1 MVTGNGLSTYRVGLI
16 EVTIVAGDRQKAA
29 TEIELMALITLR
41 KIQIGFGGPALLED
55 VCLSIDTG
63 DRVCLLG
70 RNGTG
75 KSTLMKIIA
84 QEIQPEDGELVVRH
98 GARIARL
105 EQEVPENF
113 KDSVFE
119 VVSDGLGE
127 MGGLVKRYHE
137 ISSAM
142 EAGVNDNLLQQLARA
157 QHELEA
163 ADGWKTEQRVEA
175 VISRLSLDPDLRFDQ
190 LSGGLKRRV
199 MLARALVQEPDLLLL
214 DEPTNHLD
222 ITSIDWLEEFL
233 RSYGGTLLFVT
244 HDRVFMQKLAN
255 RIIELD
261 RGSLTDWPGDYAN
274 FLRRKNEMLHAEEK
288 ANKRFDKKLAQEEVW
303 IRQGIKARRTRNE
316 GRVRALKQM
325 REERSHRRER
335 ESVATMSMQDA
346 ERSGKLV
353 VEVENLSHAWEGEAI
368 IDSFTTS
375 ILRGDRV
382 GIIGPNGSGKTTL
395 LNLLLG
401 RLAPQQGK
409 VKLGTKL
416 EIAYFD
422 QLRGTLKEDESVQDN
437 LADGSDKVEING
449 VTKHVI
455 SYLQDFLFTPDRAR
469 QPVRSLSGGERNRL
483 MLAKLFSRPFNILVM
498 DEPTNDLDLETLELL
513 EEMLLEFTGT
523 LLLVSHDRAFLN
535 NVVTS
540 TLVFEGKGKVME
552 YVGGYDDWMRQRL
565 SVVPEIEAA
574 SVANK
579 AATKAPKPKSKKLSY
594 KDQLELDGLPKKI
607 EELDA
612 ELASAQDAIAQPGFY
627 HQDGATIAEANK
639 RLEQLEQDLEHAY
652 ARWELLE
659 SGNNS

>member
-1 MVTGNGLSTYRVGLI
+1 
-16 EVTIVAGDRQKAA
+16 
-29 TEIELMALITLR
+29 MALITLR
-41 KIQIGFGGPALLED
+41 NVQIGFGGPALLEN
-55 VCLSIDTG
+55 VSFSIESG

-75 KSTLMKIIA
+75 KSTLMKIIS
-84 QEIQPEDGELVVRH
+84 QEIQPEDGEMVVSQ
-98 GARIARL
+98 GACVARL
-105 EQEVPENF
+105 EQEVPGRF
-113 KDSVFE
+113 TGTVFE
-119 VVSDGLGE
+119 VVADGLGE
-127 MGGLVKRYHE
+127 LGGLVRRYHE
-137 ISSAM
+137 ISAAL
-142 EAGVNDNLLQQLARA
+142 EAGGDNNLLQQLEHA

-163 ADGWKTEQRVEA
+163 VDGWSAEQRVET

-222 ITSIDWLEEFL
+222 IASIDWLEEFL

-261 RGSLTDWPGDYAN
+261 RGRLTDWPGDYAN
-274 FLRRKNEMLHAEEK
+274 FLRRKDEMLHAEEM

-316 GRVRALKQM
+316 GRVRALEQM
-325 REERSHRRER
+325 REDRGQRRER

-353 VEVENLSHAWEGEAI
+353 VEVDNLGYAWDGEEVI
-368 IDSFTTS
+368 NGFSTTL
-375 ILRGDRV
+375 LRGDKV

-401 RLAPQQGK
+401 RLSPQQGT
-409 VKLGTKL
+409 VKMGTKI
-416 EIAYFD
+416 EVAYFD
-422 QLRGTLKEDESVQDN
+422 QLRGALNEDESVQDN

-449 VTKHVI
+449 TSKHVI

-513 EEMLLEFTGT
+513 EEMLLGFTGT

-540 TLVFEGKGKVME
+540 TLVFEGKGKVLE
-552 YVGGYDDWMRQRL
+552 YVGGYDDWIRQRA
-565 SVVPEIEAA
+565 SVVLEL
-574 SVANK
+574 K
-579 AATKAPKPKSKKLSY
+579 ADSTTKKTTTKLKPTKLSY
-594 KDQLELDGLPKKI
+594 KDQRELDALPKRI

-612 ELASAQDAIAQPGFY
+612 ELSAVQGAIAEPGFY
-627 HQDGATIAEANK
+627 QQDSAVIAEANK
-639 RLEQLEQDLEHAY
+639 RLEQLGQEQEHAY

-659 SGNNS
+659 SGGNG

>member
-1 MVTGNGLSTYRVGLI
+1 
-16 EVTIVAGDRQKAA
+16 
-29 TEIELMALITLR
+29 MALITLR
-41 KIQIGFGGPALLED
+41 DVQIGFGGPALLEN
-55 VCLSIDTG
+55 VSFSIESG

-75 KSTLMKIIA
+75 KSTLMKIIS
-84 QEIQPEDGELVVRH
+84 QEIQPEDGEMVVSQ
-98 GARIARL
+98 GACIARL
-105 EQEVPENF
+105 EQEVPGRFNGT
-113 KDSVFE
+113 VFE
-119 VVSDGLGE
+119 VVADGLGE
-127 MGGLVKRYHE
+127 LGGLVRRYHE
-137 ISSAM
+137 ISAAL
-142 EAGVNDNLLQQLARA
+142 EAGGDNDLLQQLEHA

-163 ADGWKTEQRVEA
+163 VDGWSAEQRVET
-175 VISRLSLDPDLRFDQ
+175 VISRLSLDPDLKFDQ

-222 ITSIDWLEEFL
+222 IESIDWLEEFL

-261 RGSLTDWPGDYAN
+261 RGQLTDWPGDYAN
-274 FLRRKNEMLHAEEK
+274 FLRRKDEMLHAEEV

-316 GRVRALKQM
+316 GRVRALEQM
-325 REERSHRRER
+325 RLDRGHRRER
-335 ESVATMSMQDA
+335 ESVATMAMQDA
-346 ERSGKLV
+346 DRSGKIV
-353 VEVENLSHAWEGEAI
+353 AEVENLNHAWDGDAVI
-368 IDSFTTS
+368 TDFSTTL
-375 ILRGDRV
+375 LRGDKV

-401 RLAPQQGK
+401 RLAPQEGS

-422 QLRGTLKEDESVQDN
+422 QLRGALNEDESVQDN

-449 VTKHVI
+449 TTKHVI

-513 EEMLLEFTGT
+513 EELLLEFKGT
-523 LLLVSHDRAFLN
+523 LLLVSHDREFLN

-540 TLVFEGKGKVME
+540 TIVFEGGGNVRE
-552 YVGGYDDWMRQRL
+552 YVGGYDDWMRQRVCKV
-565 SVVPEIEAA
+565 SEV
-574 SVANK
+574 K
-579 AATKAPKPKSKKLSY
+579 ADTTTKKATAKLKPTKLSY
-594 KDQLELDGLPKKI
+594 KDQRELDGLPKRI
-607 EELDA
+607 EDLDA
-612 ELASAQDAIAQPGFY
+612 ELSTLQAAIAEPGFY
-627 HQDGATIAEANK
+627 QQDSDVIAEANK
-639 RLEQLEQDLEHAY
+639 RLESLQQEQEQAY

-659 SGNNS
+659 SGG

>member
-1 MVTGNGLSTYRVGLI
+1 
-16 EVTIVAGDRQKAA
+16 
-29 TEIELMALITLR
+29 MALITLR
-41 KIQIGFGGPALLED
+41 NIQIGFGGQPLLEN
-55 VCLSIDTG
+55 VSLSIDSG

-75 KSTLMKIIA
+75 KSTFMKIIA
-84 QEIQPEDGELVVRH
+84 QEIQPEDGELVVRQ
-98 GARIARL
+98 GVRITRL
-105 EQEVPENF
+105 EQDVPGGF
-113 KDSVFE
+113 TGSVFD
-119 VVSDGLGE
+119 VVADGLGE
-127 MGGLVKRYHE
+127 MGELVRRYHE
-137 ISSAM
+137 ISTALESS
-142 EAGVNDNLLQQLARA
+142 GDDDLLKKLERI

-163 ADGWKTEQRVEA
+163 VDGWKTEQKVET
-175 VISRLSLDPDLRFDQ
+175 VISRLYLDPDMAFDQ

-222 ITSIDWLEEFL
+222 IESIDWLEDFL
-233 RSYGGTLLFVT
+233 KSYGGTLLFVT

-261 RGSLTDWPGDYAN
+261 RGQLTDWPGDYTN
-274 FLRRKNEMLHAEEK
+274 FLRRKDEMLHAEEQ

-316 GRVRALKQM
+316 GRVRALQKM
-325 REERSHRRER
+325 REERNHRRDR
-335 ESVATMSMQDA
+335 ESVASMSMQGA

-353 VEVENLSHAWEGEAI
+353 VEVENLVYAWDGEPVI
-368 IDSFTTS
+368 KDFSNR
-375 ILRGDRV
+375 ILRGDKV

-395 LNLLLG
+395 INLLLG
-401 RLAPQQGK
+401 RIEPQQGT

-416 EIAYFD
+416 EVAYFD
-422 QLRGTLKEDESVQDN
+422 QLRDALKEDVSVQDS

-449 VTKHVI
+449 ATKHVI

-483 MLAKLFSRPFNILVM
+483 MLAKLFARPFNVLVM

-513 EEMLLEFTGT
+513 EELLLEYQGT

-535 NVVTS
+535 SVVTS

-552 YVGGYDDWMRQRL
+552 YVGGYDDWVHQR
-565 SVVPEIEAA
+565 SPDAAESKPVVT
-574 SVANK
+574 SKN
-579 AATKAPKPKSKKLSY
+579 TKAKPKLNNKLSY
-594 KDQLELDGLPKKI
+594 KCQRELDALPKRI

-612 ELASAQDAIAQPGFY
+612 ELTSAHAAVADPEFY
-627 HQDGATIAEANK
+627 QQDGAVIAEANK
-639 RLEQLEQDLEHAY
+639 RLQELEQELEYAY
-652 ARWELLE
+652 ARWEELE
-659 SGNNS
+659 SGSAS

>member
-1 MVTGNGLSTYRVGLI
+1 
-16 EVTIVAGDRQKAA
+16 
-29 TEIELMALITLR
+29 MALITLR
-41 KIQIGFGGPALLED
+41 NIQLGFGGPALLED
-55 VCLSIDTG
+55 VSLSIDRG

-84 QEIQPEDGELVVRH
+84 QEIQPEDGEMVVRQ
-98 GARIARL
+98 GVRIARL
-105 EQEVPENF
+105 EQEVPGRFEG
-113 KDSVFE
+113 SVFD
-119 VVSDGLGE
+119 VVSDGLGDL
-127 MGGLVKRYHE
+127 GALVRRYHE
-137 ISSAM
+137 ISAAM
-142 EAGVNDNLLQQLARA
+142 EAGGGDGLLQQLERA

-163 ADGWKTEQRVEA
+163 ADGWKTEQRVET
-175 VISRLSLDPDLRFDQ
+175 VISRLSIDPDLRFDQ

-222 ITSIDWLEEFL
+222 IASIDWLEEFL

-261 RGSLTDWPGDYAN
+261 RGRLTDWPGDYAN
-274 FLRRKNEMLHAEEK
+274 FLRRKDETLHAEGQ
-288 ANKRFDKKLAQEEVW
+288 ANRRFDKKLAQEEIW

-335 ESVATMSMQDA
+335 ESVVSMTMQDA
-346 ERSGKLV
+346 DRSGKLV
-353 VEVENLSHAWEGEAI
+353 VEVENIGYAWEGDMI
-368 IDSFTTS
+368 IDGFSTN
-375 ILRGDRV
+375 ILRGDKV

-401 RLAPQQGK
+401 RLEPQQGK
-409 VKLGTKL
+409 VKLGAKL

-422 QLRGTLKEDESVQDN
+422 QLRGALREDESVQDN

-449 VTKHVI
+449 NTKHVI
-455 SYLQDFLFTPDRAR
+455 SYLQDFLFTPDRVR

-483 MLAKLFSRPFNILVM
+483 MLAKLFSRPFNVLVM

-513 EEMLLEFTGT
+513 EEMLLEYTGT

-540 TLVFEGKGKVME
+540 TMVFEGEGKVVE
-552 YVGGYDDWMRQRL
+552 YVGGYDDWLRQRAP
-565 SVVPEIEAA
+565 VVPE
-574 SVANK
+574 SRTVH
-579 AATKAPKPKSKKLSY
+579 ATKNTTAKRPKAKSTKLSY
-594 KDQLELDGLPKKI
+594 KDQRELDELPKRI
-607 EELDA
+607 EGLDA
-612 ELASAQDAIAQPGFY
+612 ELAATHAAMAEPGFY
-627 HQDGATIAEANK
+627 QQEGAAIAEVNK
-639 RLEQLEQDLEHAY
+639 RLELLESELEQAY
-652 ARWELLE
+652 ARWEMLE
-659 SGNNS
+659 SGGGG